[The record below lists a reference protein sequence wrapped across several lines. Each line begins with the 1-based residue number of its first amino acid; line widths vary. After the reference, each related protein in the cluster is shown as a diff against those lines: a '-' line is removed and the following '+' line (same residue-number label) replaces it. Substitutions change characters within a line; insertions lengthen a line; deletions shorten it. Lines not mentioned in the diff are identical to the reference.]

1 MWAKYLKEHDNE
13 EAREEEGLERR
24 KGDEGEMEGKGEEK
38 EKEELADS
46 SLTVVPWGISD
57 YRIRATD

>member
-24 KGDEGEMEGKGEEK
+24 KGDEGEKEGKEERK
-38 EKEELADS
+38 KKRKNQQTL
-46 SLTVVPWGISD
+46 V
-57 YRIRATD
+57 